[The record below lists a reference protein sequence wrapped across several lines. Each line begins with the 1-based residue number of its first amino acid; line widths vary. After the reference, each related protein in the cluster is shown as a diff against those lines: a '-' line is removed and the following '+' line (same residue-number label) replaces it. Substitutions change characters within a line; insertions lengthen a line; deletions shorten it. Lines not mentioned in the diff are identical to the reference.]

1 LSKQLDGLRWHQPA
15 LKYGCSK
22 DQFGRQPALVACGVR
37 NDWLAAGYLPGRRS
51 NNVAVLLLLLLQVVR
66 TTVEPVH
73 GKQGSA
79 YDAYEYIA
87 HSHTYMSD
95 NQPTAKFTYDLS
107 PIQVR
112 GSG

>member
-1 LSKQLDGLRWHQPA
+1 
-15 LKYGCSK
+15 
-22 DQFGRQPALVACGVR
+22 
-37 NDWLAAGYLPGRRS
+37 
-51 NNVAVLLLLLLQVVR
+51 
-66 TTVEPVH
+66 VEPVH